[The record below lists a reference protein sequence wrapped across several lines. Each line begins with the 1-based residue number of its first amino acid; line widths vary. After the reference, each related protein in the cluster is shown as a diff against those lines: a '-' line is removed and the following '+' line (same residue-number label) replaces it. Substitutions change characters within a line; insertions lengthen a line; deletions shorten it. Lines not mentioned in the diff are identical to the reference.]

1 MGRKKKETVQTTMLS
16 DIEEFKNQI
25 FTQSQLTKLKNG
37 SVKII
42 VDTYKDEYKIIV
54 GDEEQVTTKE
64 NCDKCKRYL
73 EMNDN
78 FFKSNMFKYQ
88 ITFVNLFIDPFSD
101 DRQEYHKLIN

>member
-1 MGRKKKETVQTTMLS
+1 MGRKKKETVQTTMFS

-25 FTQSQLTKLKNG
+25 FTQSQLTKLQNE

-54 GDEEQVTTKE
+54 GDAEQVTTKE
-64 NCDKCKRYL
+64 NCDKCKRYM

-88 ITFVNLFIDPFSD
+88 ITFVNLFIDPFNE